1 VKRPG
6 IGIGTDFSLLL
17 TGKATRHALAMSKPP
32 DYTDFLDIDGT
43 RITIRTM
50 HPEDRDIEEQFVRRL
65 TPASKYN
72 RFHTALRELTEYML
86 DHFTNVDYPDEM
98 ALIATIRDGDAEREI
113 GVARYVRTQAPD
125 TAEIAVVVSDEWQ
138 GKGIGGKLL
147 KDLRDLAHQAGI
159 KHLEARVLPDN
170 RRMLELAQDLGFRL
184 KPRGEDFSAVELGKD
199 VD

>member
-1 VKRPG
+1 
-6 IGIGTDFSLLL
+6 
-17 TGKATRHALAMSKPP
+17 MSTPP
-32 DYTDFLDIDGT
+32 DYTDFLDVEGT

-50 HPEDRDIEEQFVRRL
+50 RPQDRDIEEQFVRRL
-65 TPASKYN
+65 TPTSKYY
-72 RFHTALRELTEYML
+72 RFHAALRELTAYML

-98 ALIATIRDGDAEREI
+98 ALIATIQEGDAEREI
-113 GVARYVRTQAPD
+113 GVARYVRTPVPD

-147 KDLRDLAHQAGI
+147 KDLREFALQVGI
-159 KHLEARVLPDN
+159 RHLEARVLPDN
-170 RRMLELAQDLGFRL
+170 RRMLELAQDLGFRI